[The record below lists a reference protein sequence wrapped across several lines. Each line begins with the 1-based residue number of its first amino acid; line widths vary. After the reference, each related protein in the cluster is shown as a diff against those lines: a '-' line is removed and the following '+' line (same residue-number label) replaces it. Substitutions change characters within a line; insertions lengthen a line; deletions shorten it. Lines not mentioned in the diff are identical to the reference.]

1 MSEPPMKLLI
11 LGAGAIGATV
21 AQMLL
26 GSGDYD
32 VTVGDR
38 DERSLARLP
47 PALPRVSLD
56 ASDEDAVRRQLAGR
70 AAVINALPFS
80 FVPPVATAAKAAGV
94 HYFDLTEDVACTR
107 HVKGLAAGAATAFV
121 PQCGLAPGF
130 IAIAAH
136 DLAQRFERPN
146 SLHMRVGALPV
157 FPTNAL
163 KYNLT
168 WCTESLINEYCN
180 PCEVILDGVRREVLP
195 LEGHE
200 VFSLDGTTYEAFNTS
215 GGLGTLCDT
224 LDGRIANVDYKTVR
238 YPGHRDVIRLLI
250 HDLGLGRRRELL
262 KEVFEAAVPV
272 TLQDVVLIFVTATGV
287 RDGRLTQESLAKKI
301 YSQDIGG
308 VRRSAIQVTTA
319 AGVCALVDLLREG
332 TLPRAGL
339 VRQESVSLATFLA
352 NRFGKYYA

>member
-1 MSEPPMKLLI
+1 MKVLI
-11 LGAGAIGATV
+11 LGAGAIGTTV

-32 VTVGDR
+32 VIVGDY
-38 DERSLARLP
+38 DPRSLERLP
-47 PALPRVSLD
+47 AGLARARID
-56 ASDEDAVRRQLAGR
+56 AADEAAVRRELAGCT
-70 AAVINALPFS
+70 AVINALPFS
-80 FVPPVATAAKAAGV
+80 FVPPVANAAKAAGV

-107 HVKGLAAGAATAFV
+107 HVKALAVEAQTAFV

-136 DLAQRFERPN
+136 DLAQRFDRATD
-146 SLHMRVGALPV
+146 LHMRVGALPV

-180 PCEVILDGVRREVLP
+180 PCEVILDGVRREVLA
-195 LEGHE
+195 LEGLE
-200 VFSLDGTTYEAFNTS
+200 AFSLDGTSYEAFNTS
-215 GGLGTLCDT
+215 GGLGTLCET

-238 YPGHRDVIRLLI
+238 YPGHRDIIKLLI
-250 HDLGLGRRRELL
+250 HDLGLGRRRALL
-262 KEVFEAAVPV
+262 KEVLEAAVPV
-272 TLQDVVLIFVTATGV
+272 TVQDVVLIFVTATGH
-287 RDGRLTQESLAKKI
+287 REGRLTQESLAKKI
-301 YSQDIGG
+301 YSQDVGG

-319 AGVCALVDLLREG
+319 AGVCALVDLLRRG
-332 TLPRAGL
+332 ALPQAGL
-339 VRQESVSLATFLA
+339 VRQETVSLAAFLD

>member
-1 MSEPPMKLLI
+1 MNVLI
-11 LGAGAIGATV
+11 LGAGSVGATI
-21 AQMLL
+21 AQMLH

-32 VTVGDR
+32 VLIGDR
-38 DERSLARLP
+38 DDQSLARLP
-47 PALPRVSLD
+47 AALTKMQID
-56 ASDEDAVRRQLAGR
+56 ASDENAVRQALSGRQ
-70 AAVINALPFS
+70 AVINALPFS
-80 FVPPVATAAKAAGV
+80 FVPPVANAAKAAGV

-107 HVKGLAAGAATAFV
+107 HVKALAADASTAFV

-136 DLAQRFERPN
+136 DLAQRFERATD
-146 SLHMRVGALPV
+146 LHMRVGALPV

-180 PCEVILDGVRREVLP
+180 PCEVILEGTRREVLP

-200 VFSLDGTTYEAFNTS
+200 TFSLDGTHYEAFNTS
-215 GGLGTLCDT
+215 GGLGTLCET
-224 LDGRIANVDYKTVR
+224 LDGKIANVDYKTVR
-238 YPGHRDVIRLLI
+238 YPGHRDIIRLLI
-250 HDLGLGRRRELL
+250 HDLGLGRRRGLL
-262 KEVFEAAVPV
+262 KEVFEAALPV
-272 TLQDVVLIFVTATGV
+272 TVQDVVLIFVTATGL

-319 AGVCALVDLLREG
+319 AGMCTMVDLLRAG
-332 TLPRAGL
+332 VLPSRGF
-339 VRQESVSLATFLA
+339 VRQESVGLATFLD